1 MLQQSIGN
9 PSRLNPKLPLNQQ
22 TDLLPHNP
30 KYKIDRSEFEVG
42 KMLGS
47 GNFGS
52 VYEGIAKGLLH
63 PGSKAKVAIK
73 TVHDPSDHK
82 QSYTLN
88 CEIKVMAN
96 LDHHPNLVNMVGSC
110 TSQIDDGKIWL
121 LLEFCSHG
129 DLKSFLIQHRKEFI
143 ESTKKNQPVNG
154 FQEKLL
160 MQWCHDI
167 AKGMEYLS
175 SKHVMHGDLAA
186 RNILLSNRKDGSN
199 NYVAKV
205 ADFGLSKNFYY
216 AQVYQ
221 KEERPEVPWKW
232 MALEYL
238 MDGVLTMK
246 SDVWSYGILLWEIFS
261 LGQVPY
267 MHQIESTRETI
278 DDIKKGY
285 QLPFPDTLTD
295 ASHKRQSKVVYAL
308 EDFYLDITDGC
319 WEADPTERFSFTNLL
334 EIIENCRLF

>member
-1 MLQQSIGN
+1 M
-9 PSRLNPKLPLNQQ
+9 
-22 TDLLPHNP
+22 
-30 KYKIDRSEFEVG
+30 
-42 KMLGS
+42 
-47 GNFGS
+47 
-52 VYEGIAKGLLH
+52 
-63 PGSKAKVAIK
+63 AIK

-110 TSQIDDGKIWL
+110 TSQIDDVKIWL

-129 DLKSFLIQHRKEFI
+129 DLKSFLIQHCKEFI

-154 FQEKLL
+154 FQERLL

-167 AKGMEYLS
+167 AKGMECLS

-238 MDGVLTMK
+238 TDGVLTMK
-246 SDVWSYGILLWEIFS
+246 SDVWSYGVLLWEIFS

-267 MHQIESTRETI
+267 MHQIQSTRETI

-285 QLPFPDTLTD
+285 RLPFPDTLAD
-295 ASHKRQSKVVYAL
+295 VSHKHQSKVVYAL
-308 EDFYLDITDGC
+308 EDFYLNITDGC
-319 WEADPTERFSFTNLL
+319 WKADPAERFSFTNLL
-334 EIIENCRLF
+334 EIIENCGLF